1 MFDTQNPETAAAQPL
16 PRDRRLHDKT
26 DDNRHIDGSRLRA
39 DIGLLLPSEAAALLG
54 LKDRTLDQ
62 WRAEARGP
70 DFIRAG
76 GRVFYRMRDIADW
89 LELNLVITRR
99 AS

>member
-1 MFDTQNPETAAAQPL
+1 MLDIQSPETAAAQPPL
-16 PRDRRLHDKT
+16 DRRLYDT
-26 DDNRHIDGSRLRA
+26 TADNRHVEGSRLRA
-39 DIGLLLPSEAAALLG
+39 GIGLLLPSEAAALLG

-62 WRAEARGP
+62 WRAENRGP